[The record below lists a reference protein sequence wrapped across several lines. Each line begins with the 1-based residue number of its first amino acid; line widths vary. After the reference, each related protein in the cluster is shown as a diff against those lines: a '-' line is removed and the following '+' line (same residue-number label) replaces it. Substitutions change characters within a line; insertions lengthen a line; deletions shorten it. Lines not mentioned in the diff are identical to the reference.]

1 MSGFGDYSKLDLARM
16 QAELDQETEV
26 KEMLEESVSGLRSTM
41 CELQERLNSVDEN
54 EWKTR
59 YETQVELNGQLE
71 RQTTL
76 MEERLGGLRGN
87 PVDRLASIRSYD
99 VMSIEA
105 LRQRLQLL
113 TEERSDLQSQLMDC
127 HLRIEQEGK
136 AFLKTNDE
144 RRAYLSE
151 VSKLSSTLQGQ
162 RRQYSNQTQRAPE
175 SKQRRVKHGGRK
187 AEADVK
193 RAGGREEDSGGV
205 LVKGGDGGRATAERR
220 VGSRLPTLKYFPKHS
235 P

>member
-41 CELQERLNSVDEN
+41 CELQERLNSVDGEEN

-136 AFLKTNDE
+136 
-144 RRAYLSE
+144 
-151 VSKLSSTLQGQ
+151 LSSTLQGQ